1 MYGDM
6 TQSIGPLTP
15 AILCWA
21 SLAITVAA
29 LVAGFFFTN
38 ITAFAKRLRGGKKQ
52 STSGSTGAREIHY
65 EA

>member
-6 TQSIGPLTP
+6 TQAIGPITP

-21 SLAITVAA
+21 SLAITVTA
-29 LVAGFFFTN
+29 LVVGFFFTN

-52 STSGSTGAREIHY
+52 PTSGATGEREFHT
-65 EA
+65 